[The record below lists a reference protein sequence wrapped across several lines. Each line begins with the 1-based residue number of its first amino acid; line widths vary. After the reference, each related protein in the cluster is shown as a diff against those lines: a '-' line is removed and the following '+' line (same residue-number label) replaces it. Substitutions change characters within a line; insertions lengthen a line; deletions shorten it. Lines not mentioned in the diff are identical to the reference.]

1 MLEYNFDGKNI
12 FNPIDNRMQEVIDTF
27 VEFYGEENRNHISSQ
42 LNNAK
47 IFFLGQVGYYGKNA
61 LSKTIECCFLNKQNE
76 IIKKLLN
83 KNNITDIDP
92 LQFNYSLSTFNVYGT
107 NDKYD
112 VTTLMEGLG
121 FFKQAKTLE
130 EKDEIYQDI
139 MHDSQAYGRFIEKV
153 YKLKKAQQ
161 QIDDK
166 KNKTISKLPLY
177 LKSISSFNDLKNQYN
192 NNIKQLLIDYG
203 KNHNLKLNTNIQLFE
218 LENTIDAILSKN
230 PFRYVNLNNVKNLLD
245 FLGIE
250 YERNDKDYEKILKN
264 EKLKNILSDQD
275 FYENFNRLK
284 IERYTK
290 EIENNVFFKD
300 FIDNLIKNNN
310 LYNVNKIVDSVVNFI
325 FSNSNAGYVQMVS
338 EGEKSYNL
346 CVLPQ
351 AFDLNDALLL
361 HEFTHIVETD
371 FYRDENGEL
380 NYKVGFIEATL
391 KETKENY
398 DVKEMVKNKLQNSIE
413 DDNEENQIDE
423 DEINTYFNEVVT
435 DYLACKIYNIFR
447 EKNRPIGL
455 REGQFL
461 SSYSLAFPLIQGFL
475 EDNLEEIK
483 ACRISSDSN
492 AFRKLI
498 GEDCYRKIAI
508 NLYKFKQIINKNNF
522 SNMDILKNIARK
534 TNLDINNLY
543 DCFKYDCN
551 WTEDEKTI
559 INICKEIDEV
569 EKIVKLRKK
578 FDQDTKNKRNSNK
591 DSLNHIER

>member
-1 MLEYNFDGKNI
+1 MLEYNFEGKNI

-92 LQFNYSLSTFNVYGT
+92 LQFNYSLSTFNIYGT

-112 VTTLMEGLG
+112 VITLMEGLG

-153 YKLKKAQQ
+153 YKLKKTQQ

-192 NNIKQLLIDYG
+192 NSIKQLLIDYG
-203 KNHNLKLNTNIQLFE
+203 KKNNLKLNFNIELAD
-218 LENTIDAILSKN
+218 LENIIDAILGKN
-230 PFRYVNLNNVKNLLD
+230 TFAYVHINAVKNLLN

-250 YERNDKDYEKILKN
+250 YDRNEDDYEKIFNN
-264 EKLKNILSDQD
+264 EKLIKFLSDEKFCD
-275 FYENFNRLK
+275 SFNNLK
-284 IERYTK
+284 IERYK
-290 EIENNVFFKD
+290 NEIENNVFFKD
-300 FIDNLIKNNN
+300 FIDKLIKNNN
-310 LYNVNKIVDSVVNFI
+310 LYKVNKIVDSVVNFI
-325 FSNSNAGYVQMVS
+325 FSNSSAGYVQMVS
-338 EGEKSYNL
+338 EGEKAYNI

-371 FYRDENGEL
+371 FYRDENGLL
-380 NYKVGFIEATL
+380 NYKIGFLEVTL
-391 KETKENY
+391 KETKEKYNLG
-398 DVKEMVKNKLQNSIE
+398 EIVKNKLLYQDEEDIE
-413 DDNEENQIDE
+413 EDQIDE

-435 DYLACKIYNIFR
+435 DYLACKIYDIFK
-447 EKNRPIGL
+447 EKYKPIGL
-455 REGQFL
+455 IDEQFL
-461 SSYSLAFPLIQGFL
+461 SSYSKAFPLIQRFL
-475 EDNLEEIK
+475 DDNLEDIK
-483 ACRISSDSN
+483 SCRISSDAN

-498 GEDCYRKIAI
+498 GEDCYRKIAT
-508 NLYKFKQIINKNNF
+508 NLYKFSQVINKNNY
-522 SNMDILKNIARK
+522 SDLEILKNIARK

-543 DCFKYDCN
+543 DCYQYNCD

-559 INICKEIDEV
+559 INIYKAIDEV
-569 EKIVKLRKK
+569 RKIVKLRKN
-578 FDQDTKNKRNSNK
+578 FDQDMKNKKKSRIVFSN
-591 DSLNHIER
+591 DNER

>member
-1 MLEYNFDGKNI
+1 MLEYNFEGKNI

-92 LQFNYSLSTFNVYGT
+92 LQFNYSLSTFNIYGT

-112 VTTLMEGLG
+112 VITLMEGLG

-192 NNIKQLLIDYG
+192 NSIKQLLIDYG
-203 KNHNLKLNTNIQLFE
+203 KKNNLKLNFNIELAD
-218 LENTIDAILSKN
+218 LENIIDAILGKN
-230 PFRYVNLNNVKNLLD
+230 TFAYVHINAVKNLLN

-250 YERNDKDYEKILKN
+250 YDRNEDDYEKIFNN
-264 EKLKNILSDQD
+264 EKLIKFLSDEKFCD
-275 FYENFNRLK
+275 SFNNLK
-284 IERYTK
+284 IERYK
-290 EIENNVFFKD
+290 NEIENNVFFKD

-310 LYNVNKIVDSVVNFI
+310 LYKVNKIVDSVVNFI
-325 FSNSNAGYVQMVS
+325 FSNSSAGYVQMVS
-338 EGEKSYNL
+338 EGEKAYNI

-371 FYRDENGEL
+371 FYRDENGLL
-380 NYKVGFIEATL
+380 NYKIGFLEVTL
-391 KETKENY
+391 KETKEKYNLG
-398 DVKEMVKNKLQNSIE
+398 EIVKNKLLYQDEEDIE
-413 DDNEENQIDE
+413 EDQIDE

-435 DYLACKIYNIFR
+435 DYLACKIYDIFK
-447 EKNRPIGL
+447 EKYKPIGL
-455 REGQFL
+455 IDEQFL
-461 SSYSLAFPLIQGFL
+461 SSYSKAFPLIQRFL
-475 EDNLEEIK
+475 DDNLEDIK
-483 ACRISSDSN
+483 SCRISSDAN

-498 GEDCYRKIAI
+498 GEDCYRKIAT
-508 NLYKFKQIINKNNF
+508 NLYKFSQVINKNNY
-522 SNMDILKNIARK
+522 SDLEILKNIARK

-543 DCFKYDCN
+543 DCYQYNCD

-559 INICKEIDEV
+559 INIYKAIDEV
-569 EKIVKLRKK
+569 GKIVKLRKK

>member
-1 MLEYNFDGKNI
+1 
-12 FNPIDNRMQEVIDTF
+12 MQEVIDTF

-92 LQFNYSLSTFNVYGT
+92 LQFNYSLSTFNIYGT

-112 VTTLMEGLG
+112 VITLMEGLG

-192 NNIKQLLIDYG
+192 NSIKQLLIDYG
-203 KNHNLKLNTNIQLFE
+203 KKNNLKLNFNIELAD
-218 LENTIDAILSKN
+218 LENIIDAILGKN
-230 PFRYVNLNNVKNLLD
+230 TFAYVHINAVKNLLN

-250 YERNDKDYEKILKN
+250 YDRNEDDYEKIFNN
-264 EKLKNILSDQD
+264 EKLIKFLSDEKFCD
-275 FYENFNRLK
+275 SFNNLK
-284 IERYTK
+284 IERYK
-290 EIENNVFFKD
+290 NEIENNVFFKD

-310 LYNVNKIVDSVVNFI
+310 LYKVNKIVDSVVNFI
-325 FSNSNAGYVQMVS
+325 FSNSSAGYVQMVS
-338 EGEKSYNL
+338 EGEKAYNI

-371 FYRDENGEL
+371 FYRDENGLL
-380 NYKVGFIEATL
+380 NYKIGFLEVTL
-391 KETKENY
+391 KETKEKYNLG
-398 DVKEMVKNKLQNSIE
+398 EIVKNKLLYQDEEDIE
-413 DDNEENQIDE
+413 EDQIDE

-435 DYLACKIYNIFR
+435 DYLACKIYDIFK
-447 EKNRPIGL
+447 EKYKPIGL
-455 REGQFL
+455 IDEQFL
-461 SSYSLAFPLIQGFL
+461 SSYSKAFPLIQRFL
-475 EDNLEEIK
+475 DDNLEDIK
-483 ACRISSDSN
+483 SCRISSDAN

-498 GEDCYRKIAI
+498 GEDCYRKIAT
-508 NLYKFKQIINKNNF
+508 NLYKFSQVINKNNY
-522 SNMDILKNIARK
+522 SDLEILKNIARK

-543 DCFKYDCN
+543 DCYQYNCD

-559 INICKEIDEV
+559 INIYKAIDEV
-569 EKIVKLRKK
+569 GKIVKLRKK

>member
-1 MLEYNFDGKNI
+1 MLEYNFEGKNI

-92 LQFNYSLSTFNVYGT
+92 LQFNYSLSTFNIYGT

-112 VTTLMEGLG
+112 VITLMEGLG

-153 YKLKKAQQ
+153 YKLKKTQQ

-192 NNIKQLLIDYG
+192 NSIKQLLIDYG
-203 KNHNLKLNTNIQLFE
+203 KKNNLKLNFNIELAD
-218 LENTIDAILSKN
+218 LENIIDAILGKN
-230 PFRYVNLNNVKNLLD
+230 TFAYVHINAVKNLLN

-250 YERNDKDYEKILKN
+250 YDRNEDDYEKIFNN
-264 EKLKNILSDQD
+264 EKLIKFLSDEKFCD
-275 FYENFNRLK
+275 SFNNLK
-284 IERYTK
+284 IERYK
-290 EIENNVFFKD
+290 NEIENNVFFKD

-310 LYNVNKIVDSVVNFI
+310 LYKVNKIVDSVVNFI
-325 FSNSNAGYVQMVS
+325 FSNSSAGYVQMVS
-338 EGEKSYNL
+338 EGEKAYNI

-371 FYRDENGEL
+371 FYRDENGLL
-380 NYKVGFIEATL
+380 NYKIGFLEVTL
-391 KETKENY
+391 KETKEKYNLG
-398 DVKEMVKNKLQNSIE
+398 EIVKNKLLYQDEEDIE
-413 DDNEENQIDE
+413 EDQIDE

-435 DYLACKIYNIFR
+435 DYLACKIYDIFK
-447 EKNRPIGL
+447 EKYKPIGL
-455 REGQFL
+455 IDEQFL
-461 SSYSLAFPLIQGFL
+461 SSYSKAFPLIQRFL
-475 EDNLEEIK
+475 DDNLEDIK
-483 ACRISSDSN
+483 SCRISSDAN

-498 GEDCYRKIAI
+498 GEDCYRKIAT
-508 NLYKFKQIINKNNF
+508 NLYKFSQVINKNNY
-522 SNMDILKNIARK
+522 SDLEILKNIARK

-543 DCFKYDCN
+543 DCYQYNCD

-569 EKIVKLRKK
+569 GKIVKLRKK